1 MNPGSTIAEVM
12 TGMPVT
18 TGASRPISVVREL
31 MERYKIRHLPV
42 VELGRLV
49 GIVSERDL
57 DRWSALPEVNPDAVP
72 VSRVMS
78 RQVLMVAPED
88 KVAEVA
94 ASMSARKVG
103 SAVVVRRGDIVGIF
117 TTTDA
122 LQALEGGPG

>member
-18 TGASRPISVVREL
+18 TGTSRPISVVREL
-31 MERYKIRHLPV
+31 MERYKVRHLPV

-49 GIVSERDL
+49 GIVSERDI
-57 DRWSALPEVNPDAVP
+57 DRWSANPEVNPDAVP

-122 LQALEGGPG
+122 LQALEGVSG

>member
-1 MNPGSTIAEVM
+1 MNSGSTIAEVM

-18 TGASRPISVVREL
+18 TGGSRPISVVREL
-31 MERYKIRHLPV
+31 MQRYKIRHLPV

-88 KVAEVA
+88 TVAEVA

-122 LQALEGGPG
+122 LQALEGVPG

>member
-1 MNPGSTIAEVM
+1 M

-18 TGASRPISVVREL
+18 TGANRPISVVREL

-57 DRWSALPEVNPDAVP
+57 DRWSALPEANPDAVP

-78 RQVLMVAPED
+78 RQVLMVAPEE

-94 ASMSARKVG
+94 ASMSSRKVG

-122 LQALEGGPG
+122 LQALQGGEG